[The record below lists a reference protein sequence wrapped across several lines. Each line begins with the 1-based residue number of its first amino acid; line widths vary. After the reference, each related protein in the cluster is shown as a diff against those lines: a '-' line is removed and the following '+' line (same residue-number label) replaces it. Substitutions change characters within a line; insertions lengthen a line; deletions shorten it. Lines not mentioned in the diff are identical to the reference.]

1 VKDTGARTDCRCM
14 SCFDVVDGQA
24 DLYTGSRLFLGGI
37 EGEVKVGTLGPGNLG
52 MAPACPSVINS
63 VVAWMEV

>member
-1 VKDTGARTDCRCM
+1 M

-52 MAPACPSVINS
+52 MAPACPPVVNS